1 MTMLSDPFV
10 PVDPACDVVCD
21 SALAWLRAGVGAV
34 LAAVIELWGRAPRPV
49 GGQLVA
55 SGKSQSTGDDWPDA
69 ALLAHG
75 LDGRAGV
82 ISALRSD
89 RLYIGALGPIRPDAK
104 CALKGTGGSDAQI
117 AHLHAPVGLGLRA
130 QSPAEIVVS
139 ILAQVIQV
147 LRRP

>member
-1 MTMLSDPFV
+1 MTMLSDPLV

-21 SALAWLRAGVGAV
+21 SALAWL
-34 LAAVIELWGRAPRPV
+34 
-49 GGQLVA
+49 
-55 SGKSQSTGDDWPDA
+55 
-69 ALLAHG
+69 
-75 LDGRAGV
+75 RAGV

-104 CALKGTGGSDAQI
+104 CALKGAGGSDAQI
-117 AHLHAPVGLGLRA
+117 AHLHAPVGLGLHAQSVGLGLRA
-130 QSPAEIVVS
+130 QSPAEIVIS